1 LRLGNVVC
9 LVRSW
14 QGDGPDLIPE
24 QTDFLALVLRPCDRL
39 HDGVSRPSVAEVEVV
54 QGVAGVGWNPS
65 LVVGRGTGSL
75 GFAIRDGNARGI
87 VKTVTAC
94 AFRLNGSYC
103 SVSLKSFV
111 PEIDSDRAAC
121 INACSS
127 IGGNAFPLFVARLKI
142 PAQAFAER

>member
-1 LRLGNVVC
+1 MG
-9 LVRSW
+9 
-14 QGDGPDLIPE
+14 
-24 QTDFLALVLRPCDRL
+24 RP
-39 HDGVSRPSVAEVEVV
+39 GVSKVEVV
-54 QGVAGVGWNPS
+54 QRVAGFGGNPS
-65 LVVGRGTGSL
+65 LVIGRGARSL

-87 VKTVTAC
+87 VETVTAC

-103 SVSLKSFV
+103 SVSLKSLV

-121 INACSS
+121 LNACSS